1 MDFKEILGLSII
13 ITVQTR
19 LDRARTILNSDF
31 CWKHYSKFLG
41 QPASCYHA
49 LVLFKSSYI
58 SSLYVYGIWNLYGI
72 YTVHVQQNIFEET
85 LAEVCSPHLYALV
98 VLVFFSPQC
107 VELFPNVLEAGQEK
121 WSLVIKSTPQ
131 HLVSILSRHI
141 QDKSHKVCKQPRPK
155 ATQVKAF
162 LSIPQGAI

>member
-72 YTVHVQQNIFEET
+72 YTVHVQQNTFEET
-85 LAEVCSPHLYALV
+85 LAEVCSPHFTLQLFQYFFHPS
-98 VLVFFSPQC
+98 VLSYFPMCQKQGRRSGVQSLKAHHSTSCLFFQDTSKIRAIRSVNSQ
-107 VELFPNVLEAGQEK
+107 GQ
-121 WSLVIKSTPQ
+121 
-131 HLVSILSRHI
+131 R
-141 QDKSHKVCKQPRPK
+141 PRK
-155 ATQVKAF
+155 
-162 LSIPQGAI
+162 